1 VKLRLQPCLRW
12 LGQALDSCAPP
23 AGELTFAAATPKG
36 ALVFAMRSWPAVDDG
51 MPCNG
56 AAVAL
61 RVHAAIEGGIRTDII
76 LRGAGLLL
84 GRLGIA
90 AASSDIATIAL
101 SGRCPLVVLL
111 VERTG
116 SAVTVVCTVTAMDGR
131 TLH

>member
-1 VKLRLQPCLRW
+1 
-12 LGQALDSCAPP
+12 
-23 AGELTFAAATPKG
+23 
-36 ALVFAMRSWPAVDDG
+36 
-51 MPCNG
+51 
-56 AAVAL
+56 VAL
-61 RVHAAIEGGIRTDII
+61 SVFAAIEGGRSDVI

-84 GRLGIA
+84 GRSGIA

-116 SAVTVVCTVTAMDGR
+116 STVTVVCTVTSVDGR